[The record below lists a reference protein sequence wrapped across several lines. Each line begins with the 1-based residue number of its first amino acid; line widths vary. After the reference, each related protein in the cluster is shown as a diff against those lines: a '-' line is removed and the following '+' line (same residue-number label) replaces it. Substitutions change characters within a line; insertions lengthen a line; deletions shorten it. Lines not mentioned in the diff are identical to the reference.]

1 MPQFCKMSIIT
12 VGIFFILMCPITFSS
27 GTLVTSEE
35 LKELK
40 LEFKQLETRLET
52 KFNQLKEINVRLE
65 QKVTQLEAKNAELE
79 IKVQLQAPGSNNC
92 ETITQ
97 LTAKL
102 NGIPRT
108 CQDLRAADP
117 SLPSGMYSI
126 DPDGQNYGHAPLS
139 VYCNM
144 TSGIIKNQI

>member
-1 MPQFCKMSIIT
+1 MPQFCTMSINQ

-40 LEFKQLETRLET
+40 LEFKQLETKLET
-52 KFNQLKEINVRLE
+52 KLNQLKE
-65 QKVTQLEAKNAELE
+65 KVTQLEAKNAELE
-79 IKVQLQAPGSNNC
+79 TKVQLQAPGSNNC
-92 ETITQ
+92 ETINK

-117 SLPSGMYSI
+117 SLPSGMHWI
-126 DPDGQNYGHAPLS
+126 DPDGQSVGDSPIY
-139 VYCNM
+139 VYCDM
-144 TSGIIKNQI
+144 TTGIFFN